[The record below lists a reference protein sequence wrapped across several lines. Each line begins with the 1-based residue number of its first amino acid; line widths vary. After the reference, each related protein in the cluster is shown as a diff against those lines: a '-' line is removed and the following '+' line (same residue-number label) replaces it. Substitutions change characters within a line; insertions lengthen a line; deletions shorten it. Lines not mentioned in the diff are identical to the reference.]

1 MLQTRTLR
9 ENILQWLGHIMFNEV
24 LLYSL
29 LFFTGMAV
37 WLPIYRYMVSRWVG
51 DHVVQRCETGEI
63 DLNYLLDTGGVFD
76 ELADRVVTLFKQHML
91 AEMGQLS
98 RSAGSVTGEDGEVLD
113 PIGMGIEASGE
124 ILKAVG
130 MKKPPAILQY
140 KLAQVL
146 GQMVDGHNQPG
157 NDFMPPPEFGP

>member
-1 MLQTRTLR
+1 MYEPL
-9 ENILQWLGHIMFNEV
+9 V
-24 LLYSL
+24 YAL
-29 LFFTGMAV
+29 LFFGGVAV
-37 WLPIYRYMVSRWVG
+37 WLPIYYYMVSKWVG
-51 DHVVQRCETGEI
+51 DHVVTRCETGEI
-63 DLNYLLDTGGVFD
+63 DLNYLLDNGGVFD
-76 ELADRVVTLFKQHML
+76 ELATRVVTLFKQHML

-98 RSAGSVTGEDGEVLD
+98 RSAKGVSGEDGEILD

-146 GQMVDGHNQPG
+146 GTMIDQAGQNNNTFG
-157 NDFMPPPEFGP
+157 TPPEFGP